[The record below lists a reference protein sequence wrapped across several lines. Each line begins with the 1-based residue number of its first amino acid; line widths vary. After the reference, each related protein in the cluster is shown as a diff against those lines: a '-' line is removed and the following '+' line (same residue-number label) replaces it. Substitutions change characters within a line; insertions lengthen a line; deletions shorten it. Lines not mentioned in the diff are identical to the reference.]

1 MSSEQT
7 GENDIDIVAFRSI
20 PAGLRPIDSEIAL
33 LIATLGRE
41 MIGECLR
48 SVLAGRCWPGQII
61 VVDQGG
67 IAEIS
72 ACLEEI
78 AKLGIRTRYVR
89 SRQTGRSRG
98 LNRGLELIDS
108 RFVVITDDDCV
119 VDETWLHNVGRHLRQ
134 FPDRVFTGRVTAT
147 GEEPILGTVLS
158 EKPSIARKP
167 GLLFDRLSGG
177 NLGAAMEVFR
187 RVGLFDEDPCVAFS
201 EDGEWAYRALRCGT
215 EIAFA
220 PDMVVSHK
228 GWRTLDER
236 MQQYAAYGRS
246 HAAFFGKY
254 LRRGDAFIALRAVLH
269 FARAVRRWI
278 LGVMRA
284 DRELAANG
292 RAYVFYFLPGLS
304 AGMRSNVSPPCLA
317 ETSAGREQRT

>member
-1 MSSEQT
+1 MSNEET
-7 GENDIDIVAFRSI
+7 GENDVDIDAFRSI
-20 PAGLRPIDSEIAL
+20 PVGLRPVDSEITL
-33 LIATLGRE
+33 LIPTLGRE
-41 MIGECLR
+41 MIGECLL

-67 IAEIS
+67 IVEIS
-72 ACLEEI
+72 TCLEEI
-78 AKLGIRTRYVR
+78 AKLRIRTRYVR

-119 VDETWLHNVGRHLRQ
+119 VDEAWLQNVGRHLRR
-134 FPDRVFTGRVTAT
+134 FPDRVSTGRVTAT
-147 GEEPILGTVLS
+147 GEEPVLGTVLG

-201 EDGEWAYRALRCGT
+201 EDGEWAYRALRCGA

-220 PDMVVSHK
+220 PDVVVSHK
-228 GWRTLDER
+228 GWRTPDER
-236 MQQYAAYGRS
+236 MQQYAAYARS
-246 HAAFFGKY
+246 HAAFFGKC

-292 RAYVFYFLPGLS
+292 RAYVYYFLPGLI
-304 AGMRSNVSPPCLA
+304 AGMRSKISPPCLT
-317 ETSAGREQRT
+317 ETSAGQEQRT